1 MFFKLCHAQRAAL
14 TVAGMGMSAVILIFV
29 STFFEFDWYSHRT
42 GVDII
47 ALAFLFIYLV
57 IGTMVHYEVIV
68 GIRKQSSHY
77 LLPFIIVYAPTMG
90 TEALFIVIH
99 MLHIHSPTLDFAY
112 REEANG
118 LYIFFI
124 VVLIITLII
133 QGAMLAAVCQCRYYL
148 SCKEMHL
155 AALKVAESS
164 VCFFP
169 FLLQIVRI

>member
-1 MFFKLCHAQRAAL
+1 
-14 TVAGMGMSAVILIFV
+14 
-29 STFFEFDWYSHRT
+29 
-42 GVDII
+42 
-47 ALAFLFIYLV
+47 
-57 IGTMVHYEVIV
+57 MVHYEVIV

-90 TEALFIVIH
+90 TEALIIVIH

-164 VCFFP
+164 VVFVSP
-169 FLLQIVRI
+169 PVGSNNPPLSAPSANGLAAGDAHSATGISNGNPAV